1 MRLFKRRE
9 KEKGNDDDNNTSTLV
24 KCKHCDM
31 EFEDKGRL
39 KIHDKKLILEK
50 VKGRKGRHREI
61 DIEL

>member
-9 KEKGNDDDNNTSTLV
+9 KEKDNDNNNNNTSTLV

-39 KIHDKKLILEK
+39 KIHDKKAHSG
-50 VKGRKGRHREI
+50 KGERKKGKR
-61 DIEL
+61 

>member
-39 KIHDKKLILEK
+39 KIHDKKAHSG
-50 VKGRKGRHREI
+50 KGERKKGKR
-61 DIEL
+61 

>member
-9 KEKGNDDDNNTSTLV
+9 KEKGSGNNINTSTLV

-39 KIHDKKLILEK
+39 KIHDKKAHSG
-50 VKGRKGRHREI
+50 KGERKKGKR
-61 DIEL
+61 